1 MAAAEITILTG
12 RRPLA
17 ATVGLRALTT
27 PTLTGMPETQSA
39 DPEAIRAT
47 RRPHLLPTTPR
58 RALVFALVIAA
69 VSGLAAL
76 GLHLRQ
82 PTAFRETDGWA
93 AGVENRDLDDPL
105 YVGMSYADDDAE
117 GTITIRSA
125 RAHVVENSAD
135 ADITFYVCA
144 LAPLTGIGAIGS
156 SNEQDMR
163 ELCDSL
169 VPADGATLRL
179 DAQPMQ
185 QVVMAVT
192 LRQPGRVRVD
202 GMDLEYTLG
211 WQAGTQRIGGEV
223 LVGHH
228 G

>member
-1 MAAAEITILTG
+1 MA
-12 RRPLA
+12 
-17 ATVGLRALTT
+17 
-27 PTLTGMPETQSA
+27 ETQSA
-39 DPEAIRAT
+39 DPDVSGAA
-47 RRPHLLPTTPR
+47 RRSRRLPRTLR
-58 RALVFALVIAA
+58 RGLVGALVVAA

-93 AGVENRDLDDPL
+93 AGVEDRDLGDPL
-105 YVGMSYADDDAE
+105 YVGMSYPEDDAD

-125 RAHVVENSAD
+125 SANVVENSAG
-135 ADITFYVCA
+135 ADISFHVCTI
-144 LAPLTGIGAIGS
+144 APHTGIGAIGS
-156 SNEQDMR
+156 SNEKDMH
-163 ELCDSL
+163 EYCDAL

-179 DAQPMQ
+179 DADPMQ

-223 LVGHH
+223 VVGHRE
-228 G
+228 